1 MEVYCTSVIPIKFR
15 NAEIRKDI
23 VSICKNQKILSGYD
37 SYGGAINLK
46 TIPDINIKDLE
57 FYHIPSENTDI
68 QCVFSDSTLTI
79 VLTWENTYNDYY
91 ELVNQSLKKRKKLVK
106 RVIEYNPKDKNLL
119 PLMKL
124 LEEYKEYGLS
134 INYAFT
140 FYSVCDEHFTQSNE
154 QHLKVL
160 AEPSV
165 INMDD
170 MLSSQNTNNL
180 YGPKTKINKEI
191 LKTIRD
197 VDLYS
202 EQETFVTWASIVSLT
217 KNRDVFVR
225 NHITLT
231 LIEILIQR
239 IWNHCYSQNNDLNEY
254 ITNINDYSK
263 DINKTIIE
271 TYRILIESKNCIS
284 ATYSSRLSGI
294 YSAIVESS
302 QLAKN
307 IEDLEQKLN
316 YLIVFTNSINQSKNR
331 YLQQSSEILLFFIAI
346 AQVVPLFFDL
356 PILTHRVISI
366 VTMVAICII
375 GVLLIRFKYTSSNNI

>member
-1 MEVYCTSVIPIKFR
+1 MEVYCTSVIPIKLC
-15 NAEIRKDI
+15 NAELTKEIL
-23 VSICKNQKILSGYD
+23 SICINQKILSDYS
-37 SYGGAINLK
+37 SYNGTINLK
-46 TIPDINIKDLE
+46 TIPDINTGGLE

-68 QCVFSDSTLTI
+68 QCIFGESTLTI
-79 VLTWENTYNDYY
+79 VLTWENKYDDYY

-106 RVIEYNPKDKNLL
+106 RIIEYNPKDEKLL

-124 LEEYKEYGLS
+124 LEGYKERGLS

-140 FYSVCDEHFTQSNE
+140 FYSVCDEIFTPDCE

-165 INMDD
+165 VNMDD
-170 MLSSQNTNNL
+170 MLSSLAINNF
-180 YGPKTKINKEI
+180 YSPETRINREI
-191 LKTIRD
+191 LDTIKD
-197 VDLYS
+197 VDLYC
-202 EQETFVTWASIVSLT
+202 EQETFVTWASIVSLS
-217 KNRDVFVR
+217 KNKDVFVK

-231 LIEILIQR
+231 LVEIIIQR
-239 IWNHCYSQNNDLNEY
+239 IWNLCYSQNNDLNDF
-254 ITNINDYSK
+254 ITNINERSK
-263 DINKTIIE
+263 GINKIIIE

-294 YSAIVESS
+294 YSAIVKSS
-302 QLAKN
+302 QIAKN

-331 YLQQSSEILLFFIAI
+331 YLQQSSEILLFLIAI

-356 PILTHRVISI
+356 PIITHQMISM
-366 VTMVAICII
+366 VTMVGICII
-375 GVLLIRFKYTSSNNI
+375 GVLLIRFKYRS

>member
-1 MEVYCTSVIPIKFR
+1 MEVYCTSIIPIKFR
-15 NAEIRKDI
+15 NSEIKKEI
-23 VSICKNQKILSGYD
+23 VSICKNQNILSRYD
-37 SYGGAINLK
+37 NYEGAINLK
-46 TIPDINIKDLE
+46 TIPDINMKSLE
-57 FYHIPSENTDI
+57 FYYIPSEDSDI
-68 QCVFSDSTLTI
+68 QCVFGESTLTI
-79 VLTWENTYNDYY
+79 VLTWDNTFNDYY
-91 ELVNQSLKKRKKLVK
+91 ELVNQSLKKRKELVK
-106 RVIEYNPKDKNLL
+106 RVIEYNPKDENLL

-124 LEEYKEYGLS
+124 LERYKEYGLS

-140 FYSVCDEHFTQSNE
+140 FYSVCDENFTQSCE

-170 MLSSQNTNNL
+170 MLSSQNINNL
-180 YGPKTKINKEI
+180 YSPETPINNDI
-191 LKTIRD
+191 LKTIKD
-197 VDLYS
+197 VDLYT
-202 EQETFVTWASIVSLT
+202 EQETFVTWASIVSLS
-217 KNRDVFVR
+217 KKREVFVK

-239 IWNHCYSQNNDLNEY
+239 IWNLCYSQNNDLNDY
-254 ITNINDYSK
+254 ITNINDSSK

-302 QLAKN
+302 QLSKN

-331 YLQQSSEILLFFIAI
+331 YLQQSSEVLLFLIAI

-356 PILTHRVISI
+356 PIITHQMISI
-366 VTMVAICII
+366 VTMVGICII
-375 GVLLIRFKYTSSNNI
+375 GVLLIRFKYQS

>member
-1 MEVYCTSVIPIKFR
+1 M
-15 NAEIRKDI
+15 
-23 VSICKNQKILSGYD
+23 
-37 SYGGAINLK
+37 
-46 TIPDINIKDLE
+46 
-57 FYHIPSENTDI
+57 
-68 QCVFSDSTLTI
+68 TI
-79 VLTWENTYNDYY
+79 VLTWENKYKDYY

-106 RVIEYNPKDKNLL
+106 RVLEYNPKDTCLL

-140 FYSVCDEHFTQSNE
+140 FYSVCDEHFTLSNE

-170 MLSSQNTNNL
+170 MLSSYNTNNP
-180 YGPKTKINKEI
+180 YGPETKINKEI
-191 LKTIRD
+191 LKTIKD

-202 EQETFVTWASIVSLT
+202 EQETFVTWASIVSLS
-217 KNRDVFVR
+217 KNQEVFVR

-239 IWNHCYSQNNDLNEY
+239 IWNLCYSQNNDLNEY
-254 ITNINDYSK
+254 ITNIHDNSK

-294 YSAIVESS
+294 YSTIVESS
-302 QLAKN
+302 RITNN

-331 YLQQSSEILLFFIAI
+331 YLQQSSEILLFLIAI

-356 PILTHRVISI
+356 PIITHQMIS
-366 VTMVAICII
+366 VMTMVGICII
-375 GVLLIRFKYTSSNNI
+375 GILLIRFKYRS

>member
-1 MEVYCTSVIPIKFR
+1 MDVFCTSVIPIKLR
-15 NAEIRKDI
+15 NAELTKELLN
-23 VSICKNQKILSGYD
+23 ICINQKILSDYSNYSGT
-37 SYGGAINLK
+37 INLK
-46 TIPDINIKDLE
+46 TIPDINIGGLD

-68 QCVFSDSTLTI
+68 QCAFGESTLTI
-79 VLTWENTYNDYY
+79 ILTWENTYHDYY

-106 RVIEYNPKDKNLL
+106 RIIEYNPKDDNLL
-119 PLMKL
+119 PLMKM
-124 LEEYKEYGLS
+124 LEGYKDRGVS

-140 FYSVCDEHFTQSNE
+140 FYSVCDENFTQSCE

-165 INMDD
+165 VNMDD
-170 MLSSQNTNNL
+170 MLSSQNI
-180 YGPKTKINKEI
+180 INFYSPETQINREI
-191 LKTIRD
+191 LDTIKD

-202 EQETFVTWASIVSLT
+202 EQETFVTWASIVSLS
-217 KNRDVFVR
+217 KNKEVFVK
-225 NHITLT
+225 NHITMT
-231 LIEILIQR
+231 LVEILIQR
-239 IWNHCYSQNNDLNEY
+239 IWNLCYSQNNELNDF
-254 ITNINDYSK
+254 ITNINERSK

-271 TYRILIESKNCIS
+271 TYRILIESKNSIS

-302 QLAKN
+302 QIEKN

-331 YLQQSSEILLFFIAI
+331 YLQQSSEILLFLIAI

-356 PILTHRVISI
+356 PIITHQMISV
-366 VTMVAICII
+366 VTVVGICII
-375 GVLLIRFKYTSSNNI
+375 GVLLIRFKYRS

>member
-1 MEVYCTSVIPIKFR
+1 MTMEVYCTSVIPIKFR
-15 NAEIRKDI
+15 NAETKKDI
-23 VSICKNQKILSGYD
+23 ISICKNQKILSGYD
-37 SYGGAINLK
+37 NYGGTINLK

-68 QCVFSDSTLTI
+68 QCVFGDSTLTI
-79 VLTWENTYNDYY
+79 VLTWENAYNDYY

-140 FYSVCDEHFTQSNE
+140 FYSVCDEHFTLSNE

-160 AEPSV
+160 SEPSV

-170 MLSSQNTNNL
+170 MLSSLNTNNL
-180 YGPKTKINKEI
+180 YDPKTKINKDI
-191 LKTIRD
+191 LKTIKD

-202 EQETFVTWASIVSLT
+202 EQKTFVTWASIVSLS
-217 KNRDVFVR
+217 KNREIFVR
-225 NHITLT
+225 NHISLT

-239 IWNHCYSQNNDLNEY
+239 IWNLCYSQNNELNDC
-254 ITNINDYSK
+254 ITNINDRTK
-263 DINKTIIE
+263 NVNTTIIE

-284 ATYSSRLSGI
+284 ATYSSRLSSI
-294 YSAIVESS
+294 YNSIVESS
-302 QLAKN
+302 QLSKQ
-307 IEDLEQKLN
+307 IDDLEQKLN
-316 YLIVFTNSINQSKNR
+316 YLIIFTNNINQNKNR
-331 YLQQSSEILLFFIAI
+331 SLQESSEILLFLIAI
-346 AQVVPLFFDL
+346 AQVVPIFFNL
-356 PILTHRVISI
+356 PIVTHYLISLGT
-366 VTMVAICII
+366 VVCVCILGI
-375 GVLLIRFKYTSSNNI
+375 ILIRFKYRNN

>member
-1 MEVYCTSVIPIKFR
+1 MDVYCTSVIPIKIR
-15 NAEIRKDI
+15 DDKLTREIID
-23 VSICKNQKILSGYD
+23 ICKNQKILSDYH
-37 SYGGAINLK
+37 SYEGAINLK
-46 TIPDINIKDLE
+46 TIPDINTRDLE
-57 FYHIPSENTDI
+57 FHHIPSSKTDI
-68 QCVFSDSTLTI
+68 QCVFGESTLTI
-79 VLTWENTYNDYY
+79 ILTWENTYQDYY
-91 ELVNQSLKKRKKLVK
+91 ELVNKSLQKRKKLVK
-106 RVIEYNPKDKNLL
+106 RVIEYNPKDEALSPLL
-119 PLMKL
+119 KL
-124 LEEYKEYGLS
+124 LERYKDYGLS

-140 FYSVCDEHFTQSNE
+140 FYSVCDEDFSPTCE

-170 MLSSQNTNNL
+170 MLSSLNTNSL
-180 YGPKTKINKEI
+180 YSPKTKLNKEI
-191 LKTIRD
+191 LRTIKD

-202 EQETFVTWASIVSLT
+202 EQKTFITWASIVSLS
-217 KNRDVFVR
+217 KNKEVFIK

-231 LIEILIQR
+231 LIELLIQR
-239 IWNHCYSQNNDLNEY
+239 IWNLCYTQNNNLNDY
-254 ITNINDYSK
+254 ITNIKENSK
-263 DINKTIIE
+263 DINKIIID

-331 YLQQSSEILLFFIAI
+331 YLQQSSELLLFLIAI

-356 PILTHRVISI
+356 PIITHNMISI
-366 VTMVAICII
+366 GTVVSICVLGI
-375 GVLLIRFKYTSSNNI
+375 LLIRFKYR

>member
-1 MEVYCTSVIPIKFR
+1 MEVFCTSVIPIKFR
-15 NAEIRKDI
+15 NAEIKKDF
-23 VSICKNQKILSGYD
+23 VCICKNQKILSCYD
-37 SYGGAINLK
+37 SYSGAINLK

-68 QCVFSDSTLTI
+68 QCVFSGSTLTI

-140 FYSVCDEHFTQSNE
+140 FYSVCDESFTQASE

-160 AEPSV
+160 SEPSV

-170 MLSSQNTNNL
+170 MLSSLNTNNL
-180 YGPKTKINKEI
+180 YNHKTKINKEI
-191 LKTIRD
+191 LKTIKD
-197 VDLYS
+197 IDLYS
-202 EQETFVTWASIVSLT
+202 EQKTFVTWASIVSQS
-217 KNRDVFVR
+217 KNREIFVR

-239 IWNHCYSQNNDLNEY
+239 IWNLCYSQNNELNEC
-254 ITNINDYSK
+254 ITNISDSTKNV
-263 DINKTIIE
+263 NTTIIE

-284 ATYSSRLSGI
+284 ATYSSRLSSI
-294 YSAIVESS
+294 YNSVVESS
-302 QLAKN
+302 QLSKQ
-307 IEDLEQKLN
+307 IGDLEQKLN
-316 YLIVFTNSINQSKNR
+316 YLIIFTNNINQNKNR
-331 YLQQSSEILLFFIAI
+331 SLQESSEILLFLIAI
-346 AQVVPLFFDL
+346 AQVVPIFFNL
-356 PILTHRVISI
+356 PIVTHYLISLGT
-366 VTMVAICII
+366 VVCVCILGI
-375 GVLLIRFKYTSSNNI
+375 ILIRFKYRNN